1 MVESVWYELRNLVYA
16 KQFENAAALLRAN
29 PQLVSLRN
37 GIGETV
43 LHYLAV
49 ENHSEGVAWLHASGF
64 DIDCQN
70 EFGTPVV
77 FEVAQLGYK
86 DLLLW
91 FKAAGANFRTVDG
104 EGNTILTYLRQFHT
118 EEIDDIIKFV
128 TRFAYPVINR
138 T

>member
-1 MVESVWYELRNLVYA
+1 MLLCDGTNKVESVWYEWRNLVYA
-16 KQFENAAALLRAN
+16 KQFENAAELLRAN

-37 GIGETV
+37 GLGETV

-49 ENHSEGVAWLHASGF
+49 ENHSEGVAWLHARGF
-64 DIDCQN
+64 DIDSQN

-91 FKAAGANFRTVDG
+91 FKEAGAIF
-104 EGNTILTYLRQFHT
+104 EQLTAR
-118 EEIDDIIKFV
+118 E
-128 TRFAYPVINR
+128 TRSSLICASSIPR
-138 T
+138 KQTT